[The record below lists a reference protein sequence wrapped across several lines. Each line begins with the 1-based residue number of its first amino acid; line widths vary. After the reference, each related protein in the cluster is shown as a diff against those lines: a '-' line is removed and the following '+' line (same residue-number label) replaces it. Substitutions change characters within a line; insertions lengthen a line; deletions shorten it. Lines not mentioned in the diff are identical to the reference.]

1 MNSTL
6 RAAAPASLLPAL
18 LVGPPA
24 SGPPAPVR
32 AAGLASPIGL
42 WKTFDDKTGKARAI
56 VRIYQSD
63 GRLYGRIERSFTP
76 GADKRVCAVCTDERK
91 DQPILGLLIIRGM
104 KRTDDGYAG
113 GDILD
118 PESGS
123 VYRCKFHL
131 EQNGAKLVVRG
142 FIGISLLGR
151 TQIWER
157 QDSPLSPG
165 AATLDT
171 ANPRL

>member
-1 MNSTL
+1 ML
-6 RAAAPASLLPAL
+6 VIGLLLPAFVAL
-18 LVGPPA
+18 RPTPA
-24 SGPPAPVR
+24 F
-32 AAGLASPIGL
+32 AADPASPIGL
-42 WKTFDDKTGKARAI
+42 WKTFDDKTGSARAI
-56 VRIYQSD
+56 VRIYAED

-76 GADKRVCAVCTDERK
+76 GAEKRVCAVCTDERK
-91 DQPILGLLIIRGM
+91 NQPIVGLLIIRDM

-123 VYRCKFHL
+123 VYRCKLHL
-131 EQNGAKLVVRG
+131 EQGGEKLVVRG

-157 QDSPLSPG
+157 QSSL
-165 AATLDT
+165 
-171 ANPRL
+171 